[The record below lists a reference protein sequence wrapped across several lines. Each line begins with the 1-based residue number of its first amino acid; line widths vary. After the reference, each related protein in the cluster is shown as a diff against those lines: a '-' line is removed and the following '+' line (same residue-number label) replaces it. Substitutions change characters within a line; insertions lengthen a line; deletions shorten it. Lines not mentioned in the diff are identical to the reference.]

1 MEKYK
6 ATNPDVE
13 VSGQSMLSVVAGMLD
28 EVQPILDKYGIEAI
42 DPEGW
47 YPQQVFIDMFKELQ
61 EAKGANMYNLISI
74 GMLIPE
80 NAPFPPD
87 INDIPSAL
95 ASLHTAYHMN
105 HRNDVEERG
114 WVVEEPE
121 EGVYIAKSNSPYP
134 HNFEYGIVYG
144 MCKRFAP
151 EDADWIVEIAEQTD
165 EHGAYK
171 VTVR

>member
-61 EAKGANMYNLISI
+61 EAKG
-74 GMLIPE
+74 
-80 NAPFPPD
+80 
-87 INDIPSAL
+87 
-95 ASLHTAYHMN
+95 
-105 HRNDVEERG
+105 
-114 WVVEEPE
+114 
-121 EGVYIAKSNSPYP
+121 
-134 HNFEYGIVYG
+134 
-144 MCKRFAP
+144 
-151 EDADWIVEIAEQTD
+151 
-165 EHGAYK
+165 
-171 VTVR
+171 